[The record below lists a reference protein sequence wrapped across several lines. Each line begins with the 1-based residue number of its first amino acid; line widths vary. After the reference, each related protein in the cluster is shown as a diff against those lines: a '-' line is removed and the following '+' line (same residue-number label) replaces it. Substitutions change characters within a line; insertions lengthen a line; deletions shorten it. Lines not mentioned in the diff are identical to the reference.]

1 MNLKNHK
8 KLSQK
13 SYRITMEDGS
23 VWAVPVKPIALS
35 HATYYAGVDKISVEE
50 SMDLT
55 VELFL
60 NDDYEIEDWAKN
72 NMYWAEVADSAKC
85 VQPASIDF
93 EEGWVNGEAE
103 VV

>member
-23 VWAVPVKPIALS
+23 IWSVPIKPIALS
-35 HATYYAGVDKISVEE
+35 HAEYYAGVDDISVEE
-50 SMDLT
+50 SMENT

-60 NDDYEIEDWAKN
+60 NDNYEIEDWAKN
-72 NMYWAEVADSAKC
+72 NMDWEEVACDAQC
-85 VQPASIDF
+85 IQGPEIDF
-93 EEGWVNGEAE
+93 QEGWVNGEAE